1 MSGWAERIH
10 AALLETDD
18 AFSAL
23 HAARAAGEP
32 TATLDRLSQEAANR
46 SNKMIA
52 ACRDAFA
59 RARNW
64 TYNRKAGVVIE
75 HNDKTARDCDRI
87 IDRGEY
93 FDSLSERRVALVVH
107 SHATKEE
114 LADWA
119 ARHSWNCELIP
130 FSWWSPKYRRAVV
143 FTRRIGASWP
153 R

>member
-52 ACRDAFA
+52 ACRDAL
-59 RARNW
+59 RQ
-64 TYNRKAGVVIE
+64 G
-75 HNDKTARDCDRI
+75 
-87 IDRGEY
+87 
-93 FDSLSERRVALVVH
+93 
-107 SHATKEE
+107 EE
-114 LADWA
+114 LD
-119 ARHSWNCELIP
+119 LQP
-130 FSWWSPKYRRAVV
+130 QGRRGDRAQRQDR
-143 FTRRIGASWP
+143 T
-153 R
+153 